1 MSLRFQRV
9 GVDELAAIKELLAVN
24 DLPTEGLQEAELFV
38 ASDDSERIGVGGLER
53 HGSNALLRSVV
64 VEETVRG
71 RGYETT
77 FIRRLLQYARDKG
90 IEAVYLLTTT
100 VAGFFTSLGF
110 QTVKRDRV
118 PDPIRTTREFAEL
131 CPESAVCLR
140 KRLA

>member
-1 MSLRFQRV
+1 MSLRLQRV
-9 GVDELAAIKELLAVN
+9 GTHELSSIEARLAAN
-24 DLPTEGLQEAELFV
+24 DLPTEGLQEVELFL
-38 ASDDSERIGVGGLER
+38 AIDGSERIGVGGLER

-64 VEETVRG
+64 VDEAVRG
-71 RGYETT
+71 HGYGTALT
-77 FIRRLLQYARDKG
+77 RRLLGHARDTG

-100 VAGFFTSLGF
+100 AASFFTSLGF

-118 PDPIRTTREFAEL
+118 PDSIRTTREFAEL